1 MRNLKSF
8 FLILAVAMLCV
19 SCEKEPHAIAFITNE
34 VNTPIMLYSESDS
47 IFLYPL
53 QRTYL
58 AHIRVENGE
67 IYSCDGFSLFDPIT
81 RMGILDTIYDV
92 PEQYG
97 LFLTD
102 LNNYWHAIGAEPGLN
117 SGTIYENSSYDY
129 SLSVEFVKQIISEN
143 YIKNN

>member
-1 MRNLKSF
+1 MKGIKLF
-8 FLILAVAMLCV
+8 FIVFAIATLCV
-19 SCEKEPHAIAFITNE
+19 SCKKEPQAIAFITNE

-58 AHIRVENGE
+58 AHIGVENGE

-97 LFLTD
+97 MFLAD
-102 LNNYWHAIGAEPGLN
+102 LNNYMHLIGAEPGIN
-117 SGTIYENSSYDY
+117 SGTVYENSSYDY
-129 SLSVEFVKQIISEN
+129 SLRAEFVKTIMNE
-143 YIKNN
+143 K

>member
-1 MRNLKSF
+1 MKGIKLF
-8 FLILAVAMLCV
+8 FIVFAIATLCV
-19 SCEKEPHAIAFITNE
+19 SCKKEPQAIAFITNE

-58 AHIRVENGE
+58 AHIGVENGE

-97 LFLTD
+97 MFLAD
-102 LNNYWHAIGAEPGLN
+102 LNNYMHLIGAEPGIN
-117 SGTIYENSSYDY
+117 SGTVYENSSYDY
-129 SLSVEFVKQIISEN
+129 FLRAEFVKKIMNE
-143 YIKNN
+143 K

>member
-1 MRNLKSF
+1 MKGIKLF
-8 FLILAVAMLCV
+8 FIVFAIATLCV
-19 SCEKEPHAIAFITNE
+19 SCKKEPQAIAFITNE

-58 AHIRVENGE
+58 AHIGVENGE

-81 RMGILDTIYDV
+81 KMGISDTIYDV

-97 LFLTD
+97 MFLAD
-102 LNNYWHAIGAEPGLN
+102 LNNYMHLIGAEPGIN
-117 SGTIYENSSYDY
+117 SGTVYENSSYDY
-129 SLSVEFVKQIISEN
+129 SLRAEFVKKIMNE
-143 YIKNN
+143 K

>member
-1 MRNLKSF
+1 MKGIKLF
-8 FLILAVAMLCV
+8 FIVFAIATLCV
-19 SCEKEPHAIAFITNE
+19 SCKKEPQAIAFITNE

-53 QRTYL
+53 QRTFL
-58 AHIRVENGE
+58 AHIGVENGE

-97 LFLTD
+97 MFLAD
-102 LNNYWHAIGAEPGLN
+102 LNNYMHLIGAEPGIN
-117 SGTIYENSSYDY
+117 SGTVYENSSYDY
-129 SLSVEFVKQIISEN
+129 SLRAEFVKKIMNE
-143 YIKNN
+143 K

>member
-1 MRNLKSF
+1 MKGIKLF
-8 FLILAVAMLCV
+8 FIVFAIATLCV
-19 SCEKEPHAIAFITNE
+19 SCKKEPQAIAFITNE

-58 AHIRVENGE
+58 AHIGVENGE

-97 LFLTD
+97 MFLAD
-102 LNNYWHAIGAEPGLN
+102 LNNYMHLIGAEPGIN
-117 SGTIYENSSYDY
+117 SGTVYENSSYDY
-129 SLSVEFVKQIISEN
+129 SLRVEFVKKIMNE
-143 YIKNN
+143 K

>member
-1 MRNLKSF
+1 MRNVKLF
-8 FLILAVAMLCV
+8 FIVFAIATLCV
-19 SCEKEPHAIAFITNE
+19 SCKKEPQAIAFITNK

-58 AHIRVENGE
+58 AHIGVENRQ

-97 LFLTD
+97 MFLAD
-102 LNNYWHAIGAEPGLN
+102 LNNYMHLIGAESGIN
-117 SGTIYENSSYDY
+117 SGTTYEHSSYDY
-129 SLSVEFVKQIISEN
+129 SLRADFVEKIIN
-143 YIKNN
+143 GK

>member
-1 MRNLKSF
+1 MKSIKVVF
-8 FLILAVAMLCV
+8 IILAFATLCV
-19 SCEKEPHAIAFITNE
+19 SCQKEPQAIAFITNK

-58 AHIRVENGE
+58 AHIGVENRQ

-97 LFLTD
+97 MFLAD
-102 LNNYWHAIGAEPGLN
+102 LNNYIHLIGAEPGIN
-117 SGTIYENSSYDY
+117 SGTTYEHSSYDY
-129 SLSVEFVKQIISEN
+129 SLRADFVEKIIN
-143 YIKNN
+143 GK

>member
-1 MRNLKSF
+1 MKGIKLF
-8 FLILAVAMLCV
+8 FIVFAIATLCV
-19 SCEKEPHAIAFITNE
+19 SCKKEPQAIAFITNE

-58 AHIRVENGE
+58 AHIGVENGE

-97 LFLTD
+97 MFLAD
-102 LNNYWHAIGAEPGLN
+102 LNNYMHLIGAEPGIN
-117 SGTIYENSSYDY
+117 SGTVYENSSYDY
-129 SLSVEFVKQIISEN
+129 SLRAEFVKKIMNE
-143 YIKNN
+143 K

>member
-1 MRNLKSF
+1 MKGIKLF
-8 FLILAVAMLCV
+8 FIVFAIATLCV
-19 SCEKEPHAIAFITNE
+19 SCKKEPQAIAFITNE

-58 AHIRVENGE
+58 AHIGVENGE

-81 RMGILDTIYDV
+81 KMGILDTIYDV

-97 LFLTD
+97 MFLAD
-102 LNNYWHAIGAEPGLN
+102 LNNYMHLIGAEPGIN
-117 SGTIYENSSYDY
+117 SGTVYENSSYDY
-129 SLSVEFVKQIISEN
+129 SLRAEFVKKIMNE
-143 YIKNN
+143 K